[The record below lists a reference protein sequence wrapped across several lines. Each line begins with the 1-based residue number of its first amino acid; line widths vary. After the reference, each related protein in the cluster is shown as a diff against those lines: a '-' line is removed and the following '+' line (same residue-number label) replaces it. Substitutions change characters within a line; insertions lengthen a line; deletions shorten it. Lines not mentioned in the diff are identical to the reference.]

1 MEFSLQRSKPSRRI
15 AGLALVGVAHIA
27 VIAALMFG
35 MTRSH
40 TIFAPPA
47 PIEWVSIVEP
57 LRPPQKLETRE
68 LPRTAP
74 APVVMVPPTIVL
86 DQPPLQVDS
95 IQVSP
100 DTSAPQVADSAA
112 ASGAASDGATSASAG
127 LAAACPNAQAIR
139 ASLRY
144 PPQARR
150 EGLQGDVLARFVV
163 GSAGDIRNVDIV
175 SSSQRA
181 FNSTVINAVRQF
193 NCVAQGRDVVV
204 EVPFTFRLE

>member
-1 MEFSLQRSKPSRRI
+1 MEFSLQRSQPSRRL
-15 AGLALVGVAHIA
+15 AGLALVGVAHVA
-27 VIAALMFG
+27 VIATLMFG

-47 PIEWVSIVEP
+47 PIEWVSIIEP
-57 LRPPQKLETRE
+57 VRPPQKLEFRE
-68 LPRTAP
+68 LPRTEP
-74 APVVMVPPTIVL
+74 VPVVMVPQTIVL
-86 DQPPLQVDS
+86 DQPPLQTDT
-95 IQVSP
+95 IQVAP
-100 DTSAPQVADSAA
+100 ETSAPAVADSAA
-112 ASGAASDGATSASAG
+112 GSGTVSDGKAVASAG
-127 LAAACPNAQAIR
+127 LAAACPNAQGIR

-150 EGLQGDVLARFVV
+150 DGLQGEVLARFVV
-163 GSAGDIRNVDIV
+163 GAAGDIRNVDIV